1 MQIDSLCGLD
11 HHTQVKILQVLVV
24 LACLAALHRKMNLKY
39 LHTSVGYATR
49 VPDLA
54 KEVSAL
60 VVHGFDNGLPS
71 FDLLLAPDTRST
83 GIATGTL

>member
-1 MQIDSLCGLD
+1 ME
-11 HHTQVKILQVLVV
+11 
-24 LACLAALHRKMNLKY
+24 LKD

-60 VVHGFDNGLPS
+60 VMHSLDNGLPG

>member
-1 MQIDSLCGLD
+1 
-11 HHTQVKILQVLVV
+11 V
-24 LACLAALHRKMNLKY
+24 
-39 LHTSVGYATR
+39 HTSVGYATR
-49 VPDLA
+49 VPDLT

-60 VVHGFDNGLPS
+60 VVHGLDNGLPG

>member
-1 MQIDSLCGLD
+1 MELRD
-11 HHTQVKILQVLVV
+11 
-24 LACLAALHRKMNLKY
+24 

-49 VPDLA
+49 VLDLA

-60 VVHGFDNGLPS
+60 VVHSFDNGLPS
-71 FDLLLAPDTRST
+71 FDLLLAPDTRSA